1 MYDTDTIN
9 AMASGLGE
17 ALADGVEPIY
27 SESYGEP
34 VTLELTEEQE
44 KALSAALIKDLGTL
58 YTHALSFYL
67 SKIPQ
72 EDARGGAV
80 DQITFFVCVP
90 PYIPLEKKR
99 QTIELLNNT
108 MVREVGYKGE
118 MKVIVLFQYHDDEGV
133 GKDGELFADF
143 KARQA
148 QQ

>member
-1 MYDTDTIN
+1 MATIF
-9 AMASGLGE
+9 
-17 ALADGVEPIY
+17 GVT
-27 SESYGEP
+27 S
-34 VTLELTEEQE
+34 LELTEEQE

-67 SKIPQ
+67 SKIPR

>member
-1 MYDTDTIN
+1 MATIF
-9 AMASGLGE
+9 
-17 ALADGVEPIY
+17 GVTSP
-27 SESYGEP
+27 
-34 VTLELTEEQE
+34 ELTEEQE

>member
-1 MYDTDTIN
+1 MATIF
-9 AMASGLGE
+9 
-17 ALADGVEPIY
+17 GVT
-27 SESYGEP
+27 S
-34 VTLELTEEQE
+34 LELTEEQE

-133 GKDGELFADF
+133 GKDGELFADY

>member
-1 MYDTDTIN
+1 MATIF
-9 AMASGLGE
+9 
-17 ALADGVEPIY
+17 GVT
-27 SESYGEP
+27 S
-34 VTLELTEEQE
+34 LELTEEQE

-118 MKVIVLFQYHDDEGV
+118 MKVIVLFQYHDDECV

>member
-1 MYDTDTIN
+1 MATIF
-9 AMASGLGE
+9 
-17 ALADGVEPIY
+17 GVT
-27 SESYGEP
+27 S
-34 VTLELTEEQE
+34 LELTEEQE
-44 KALSAALIKDLGTL
+44 KALSAALTKDLGTL

>member
-1 MYDTDTIN
+1 MATIF
-9 AMASGLGE
+9 
-17 ALADGVEPIY
+17 GVT
-27 SESYGEP
+27 S
-34 VTLELTEEQE
+34 LELTEEQE
-44 KALSAALIKDLGTL
+44 KALSAALINHLGTL

>member
-1 MYDTDTIN
+1 MATIF
-9 AMASGLGE
+9 
-17 ALADGVEPIY
+17 GVT
-27 SESYGEP
+27 S
-34 VTLELTEEQE
+34 LELTEEQE

-67 SKIPQ
+67 SKIP
-72 EDARGGAV
+72 RGGAV

>member
-1 MYDTDTIN
+1 MATIF
-9 AMASGLGE
+9 
-17 ALADGVEPIY
+17 GVT
-27 SESYGEP
+27 S
-34 VTLELTEEQE
+34 LELTEEQE

-99 QTIELLNNT
+99 QTIELLNTT

>member
-1 MYDTDTIN
+1 MATIF
-9 AMASGLGE
+9 
-17 ALADGVEPIY
+17 GVT
-27 SESYGEP
+27 S
-34 VTLELTEEQE
+34 LELTEEQE

-118 MKVIVLFQYHDDEGV
+118 LKVIVLLQYHDDEGV

>member
-1 MYDTDTIN
+1 MATIF
-9 AMASGLGE
+9 
-17 ALADGVEPIY
+17 GVT
-27 SESYGEP
+27 S
-34 VTLELTEEQE
+34 LELTEEPE

>member
-1 MYDTDTIN
+1 MATIF
-9 AMASGLGE
+9 
-17 ALADGVEPIY
+17 GVT
-27 SESYGEP
+27 S
-34 VTLELTEEQE
+34 LELTEEQE

-58 YTHALSFYL
+58 YTPALSFYL

-80 DQITFFVCVP
+80 DQSTFFVCVP

>member
-1 MYDTDTIN
+1 MCIRD
-9 AMASGLGE
+9 S
-17 ALADGVEPIY
+17 
-27 SESYGEP
+27 
-34 VTLELTEEQE
+34 
-44 KALSAALIKDLGTL
+44 LGTL

>member
-1 MYDTDTIN
+1 MATIF
-9 AMASGLGE
+9 
-17 ALADGVEPIY
+17 GVT
-27 SESYGEP
+27 S
-34 VTLELTEEQE
+34 LELTEEQE

-90 PYIPLEKKR
+90 PS
-99 QTIELLNNT
+99 IELLNNT

>member
-1 MYDTDTIN
+1 MATIF
-9 AMASGLGE
+9 
-17 ALADGVEPIY
+17 GVT
-27 SESYGEP
+27 S
-34 VTLELTEEQE
+34 LELTEEQE
-44 KALSAALIKDLGTL
+44 KALSAALIKDLCTL

>member
-1 MYDTDTIN
+1 MATIF
-9 AMASGLGE
+9 
-17 ALADGVEPIY
+17 GVT
-27 SESYGEP
+27 S
-34 VTLELTEEQE
+34 LELTEEQE

-133 GKDGELFADF
+133 GMDGELFADF

>member
-1 MYDTDTIN
+1 MATIF
-9 AMASGLGE
+9 
-17 ALADGVEPIY
+17 GVT
-27 SESYGEP
+27 S
-34 VTLELTEEQE
+34 LELTEEQE
-44 KALSAALIKDLGTL
+44 KALSAVLIKDPAAL

>member
-1 MYDTDTIN
+1 MQAPRI
-9 AMASGLGE
+9 
-17 ALADGVEPIY
+17 DGKRAFFAKNVR
-27 SESYGEP
+27 
-34 VTLELTEEQE
+34 
-44 KALSAALIKDLGTL
+44 A
-58 YTHALSFYL
+58 YT
-67 SKIPQ
+67 
-72 EDARGGAV
+72 
-80 DQITFFVCVP
+80 
-90 PYIPLEKKR
+90 YIPLEKKR

>member
-1 MYDTDTIN
+1 MATIF
-9 AMASGLGE
+9 
-17 ALADGVEPIY
+17 GVT
-27 SESYGEP
+27 S
-34 VTLELTEEQE
+34 LELTEEQE
-44 KALSAALIKDLGTL
+44 TALSAALIKDLGTL

>member
-1 MYDTDTIN
+1 MATIF
-9 AMASGLGE
+9 
-17 ALADGVEPIY
+17 GVT
-27 SESYGEP
+27 S
-34 VTLELTEEQE
+34 LELTEEQE
-44 KALSAALIKDLGTL
+44 KALGAALIKDLGTL

>member
-1 MYDTDTIN
+1 MATIF
-9 AMASGLGE
+9 
-17 ALADGVEPIY
+17 GVT
-27 SESYGEP
+27 S
-34 VTLELTEEQE
+34 LELTEEQE

-99 QTIELLNNT
+99 QTIERLNNT

>member
-1 MYDTDTIN
+1 MATIF
-9 AMASGLGE
+9 
-17 ALADGVEPIY
+17 GVT
-27 SESYGEP
+27 S
-34 VTLELTEEQE
+34 LELTEEQE

-108 MVREVGYKGE
+108 MFREVGYKGE

>member
-1 MYDTDTIN
+1 MATIF
-9 AMASGLGE
+9 
-17 ALADGVEPIY
+17 GVT
-27 SESYGEP
+27 S
-34 VTLELTEEQE
+34 LELTEEQE
-44 KALSAALIKDLGTL
+44 KALSAALNKDLGTL

>member
-1 MYDTDTIN
+1 
-9 AMASGLGE
+9 MASIF
-17 ALADGVEPIY
+17 GVT
-27 SESYGEP
+27 S
-34 VTLELTEEQE
+34 LELTEEQE

>member
-1 MYDTDTIN
+1 MATIF
-9 AMASGLGE
+9 
-17 ALADGVEPIY
+17 GVT
-27 SESYGEP
+27 S
-34 VTLELTEEQE
+34 LELTEEQE

-108 MVREVGYKGE
+108 MVREVGYKGPL
-118 MKVIVLFQYHDDEGV
+118 KVIVIFKYHDDEACGV
-133 GKDGELFADF
+133 DGVLRADA
-143 KARQA
+143 KAA
-148 QQ
+148 AAAEKKG

>member
-1 MYDTDTIN
+1 MATIF
-9 AMASGLGE
+9 
-17 ALADGVEPIY
+17 GVT
-27 SESYGEP
+27 S
-34 VTLELTEEQE
+34 LELTEEQE
-44 KALSAALIKDLGTL
+44 KALSAALIQDLGTL

-80 DQITFFVCVP
+80 DQITFLVCVP

>member
-1 MYDTDTIN
+1 MATIF
-9 AMASGLGE
+9 
-17 ALADGVEPIY
+17 GVT
-27 SESYGEP
+27 S
-34 VTLELTEEQE
+34 LELTEEQE

-133 GKDGELFADF
+133 GKDGELFAHF

>member
-1 MYDTDTIN
+1 MATIF
-9 AMASGLGE
+9 
-17 ALADGVEPIY
+17 GVT
-27 SESYGEP
+27 S
-34 VTLELTEEQE
+34 LELTEEQE

-72 EDARGGAV
+72 EEARGGAV

>member
-1 MYDTDTIN
+1 MATIF
-9 AMASGLGE
+9 
-17 ALADGVEPIY
+17 GVT
-27 SESYGEP
+27 S
-34 VTLELTEEQE
+34 LELTEEQE

-80 DQITFFVCVP
+80 DQITFFLCVP

>member
-1 MYDTDTIN
+1 MATIF
-9 AMASGLGE
+9 
-17 ALADGVEPIY
+17 GVT
-27 SESYGEP
+27 S
-34 VTLELTEEQE
+34 LELTEEQE

-118 MKVIVLFQYHDDEGV
+118 MKVIVLFQYHDDEACGV
-133 GKDGELFADF
+133 DGVLRADA
-143 KARQA
+143 KAA
-148 QQ
+148 AAAEKKG

>member
-1 MYDTDTIN
+1 MATIF
-9 AMASGLGE
+9 
-17 ALADGVEPIY
+17 GVT
-27 SESYGEP
+27 S
-34 VTLELTEEQE
+34 LELTEEQE

-108 MVREVGYKGE
+108 MVRDVGYKGE

>member
-1 MYDTDTIN
+1 MATIF
-9 AMASGLGE
+9 
-17 ALADGVEPIY
+17 GVT
-27 SESYGEP
+27 S
-34 VTLELTEEQE
+34 LELTEEQE

-80 DQITFFVCVP
+80 DQISFFVCVP
-90 PYIPLEKKR
+90 PYIPLDKNR

>member
-1 MYDTDTIN
+1 MATIF
-9 AMASGLGE
+9 
-17 ALADGVEPIY
+17 GVT
-27 SESYGEP
+27 S
-34 VTLELTEEQE
+34 LELTEEQE

-58 YTHALSFYL
+58 YTNALSFYL